1 MIGEN
6 MKDFNL
12 IVDRVKS
19 SKKTGAKDES
29 VQNVLD
35 KIEKVFDAI
44 NDAGE
49 FDEVISFNGVNITID
64 EIEVPT
70 ELKTLIM
77 PKSVRVIAG
86 DRRSVD
92 VRVRGK
98 VTKLTISYDEY
109 LNAIL
114 SLRAFFKR
122 EGLGE
127 VTKIGDIRKD
137 VALFDV
143 IFICSAGEACH
154 DEGTIYWPIE
164 VDKSKVSS
172 LFVDG
177 SAFYNNNASD
187 MKRQFAQTLLF

>member
-98 VTKLTISYDEY
+98 VAKLTISYDEY

-127 VTKIGDIRKD
+127 VTKISDIRKD

>member
-12 IVDRVKS
+12 IVARVKS

-29 VQNVLD
+29 VDLVLS

-44 NDAGE
+44 NNAGE

-64 EIEVPT
+64 DIDVPT
-70 ELKTLIM
+70 ELKSLIM

-92 VRVRGK
+92 VRVRDK
-98 VTKLTISYDEY
+98 VSKLTISYDEY

-127 VTKIGDIRKD
+127 VTKVGDIRKD

-143 IFICSAGEACH
+143 IFICAAGEACH
-154 DEGTIYWPIE
+154 DEGTVYWPIS
-164 VDKSKVSS
+164 VDESKVSS
-172 LFVDG
+172 LFVEG
-177 SAFYNNNASD
+177 AAFYNNNASD
-187 MKRQFAQTLLF
+187 MKRQFAQMLLF